1 MWASALTES
10 VAARE
15 QEVAVKYRRLGSTD
29 LPVSV
34 VGIGTWQFGGEWG
47 RTYDVPEVR
56 AILDRA
62 RELGINLLDTAEC
75 YGDHV
80 SERLIGEA
88 IEGRRDEWFVATKFG
103 HRYLGDFERDQLW
116 SAEDV
121 LRQLDAS
128 LEALRTDHVDLYQF
142 HSGSDEAFDDPELWQ
157 ALADQVKA
165 GRIRHLGIS
174 IGKNDNV
181 HQTRRAR
188 DVGAEAI
195 QVVYNRLDRTPEQDV
210 FPLCQSHDLGV
221 LARVPLASGY
231 LTGTYR
237 PDATFDEPSDVRSR
251 HDRDEVR
258 RKLEEAERIRH
269 EEVPEGV
276 DMAAWALAWCLQHPA
291 VTCVIPGCKSVE
303 QVEANAKAADLDLV
317 RDDHPQA
324 VAGP

>member
-1 MWASALTES
+1 M
-10 VAARE
+10 
-15 QEVAVKYRRLGSTD
+15 KYRRLGSTEM
-29 LPVSV
+29 PVSV

-47 RTYDVPEVR
+47 RDYTVAEVR

-103 HRYLGDFERDQLW
+103 HRYTGGFQRDQLW
-116 SAEDV
+116 TAADV
-121 LRQLDAS
+121 LRQLDVS

-142 HSGSDEAFDDPELWQ
+142 HSGSREAFDDPELWP
-157 ALADQVKA
+157 ALAEQVEA

-174 IGKNDNV
+174 IGKNDDTY
-181 HQTRRAR
+181 QTSRAR
-188 DVGAEAI
+188 EVGAQVI

-210 FPLCQSHDLGV
+210 FPTCQSHDLGV

-231 LTGTYR
+231 LSGTYR
-237 PDATFDEPSDVRSR
+237 PGATFDDASDVRSR
-251 HDRDEVR
+251 HDRETVQ
-258 RKLEEAERIRH
+258 RKLEEADRIRR

-276 DMAAWALAWCLQHPA
+276 AMATWALAWCLQQPA

-303 QVEANAKAADLDLV
+303 QVEANARAADLDLV

-324 VAGP
+324 VAVP

>member
-1 MWASALTES
+1 M
-10 VAARE
+10 
-15 QEVAVKYRRLGSTD
+15 KYRRLGSTAM
-29 LPVSV
+29 PVSV
-34 VGIGTWQFGGEWG
+34 VGVGTWQFGGEWG
-47 RTYDVPEVR
+47 RDYEVGEVR

-103 HRYLGDFERDQLW
+103 HRYLGDFQRDQLW
-116 SAEDV
+116 SADEV

-142 HSGSDEAFDDPELWQ
+142 HSGSREVFDDSELWA
-157 ALADQVKA
+157 ALSEQVKA

-174 IGKNDNV
+174 IGMNDDV
-181 HQTRRAR
+181 YQTSRAR
-188 DVGAEAI
+188 HVGAEAI

-210 FPLCQSHDLGV
+210 FPVCQDHDLGV

-231 LTGTYR
+231 LTGKYR

-251 HDRDEVR
+251 HDRAEVR

-269 EEVPEGV
+269 EDVPDGV
-276 DMAAWALAWCLQHPA
+276 DMATWALAWCLQHPA
-291 VTCVIPGCKSVE
+291 VSCVIPGCKNVE
-303 QVEANAKAADLDLV
+303 QVEANARAADLDLV

-324 VAGP
+324 VAGATAST

>member
-1 MWASALTES
+1 M
-10 VAARE
+10 
-15 QEVAVKYRRLGSTD
+15 KYRRLGSTE

-34 VGIGTWQFGGEWG
+34 IGIGTWQFGGEWG
-47 RTYDVPEVR
+47 RDYTAPEVR
-56 AILDRA
+56 DILGRA

-88 IEGRRDEWFVATKFG
+88 LDGRRDEWFIATKFG
-103 HRYLGDFERDQLW
+103 HRYTGHFQRDQLW
-116 SAEDV
+116 TADEV

-142 HSGSDEAFDDPELWQ
+142 HSGTQEAFDDPELWA
-157 ALADQVKA
+157 ALAEQVEA

-174 IGKNDNV
+174 IASSTEDD
-181 HQTRRAR
+181 HQASRAR
-188 DVGAEAI
+188 AVGAEAL
-195 QVVYNRLDRTPEQDV
+195 QVVYNRLDRKPERLF
-210 FPLCQSHDLGV
+210 FPASQRDDLGV

-231 LTGTYR
+231 LSGKYR
-237 PDATFDEPSDVRSR
+237 PDATFDDPNDVRSR
-251 HDRDEVR
+251 HDPTDVR
-258 RKLEEAERIRH
+258 RTLEEAERVRR

-291 VTCVIPGCKSVE
+291 VTCVIPGCKSVA
-303 QVEANAKAADLDLV
+303 QVEANARAADLDMV

-324 VAGP
+324 VGGA

>member
-1 MWASALTES
+1 M
-10 VAARE
+10 
-15 QEVAVKYRRLGSTD
+15 KYRRLGSTE

-47 RTYDVPEVR
+47 RDYTVPEVR
-56 AILDRA
+56 DILDRA
-62 RELGINLLDTAEC
+62 RDLGINLLDTAEC

-103 HRYLGDFERDQLW
+103 HRYTGEFQRDQLW
-116 SAEDV
+116 TADEV

-142 HSGSDEAFDDPELWQ
+142 HSGTREAFDDPELWS
-157 ALADQVKA
+157 ALAEQVRA

-174 IGKNDNV
+174 ISASTEDD
-181 HQTRRAR
+181 HQASHAR
-188 DVGAEAI
+188 EVGAKAL
-195 QVVYNRLDRTPEQDV
+195 QVVYNRLDRKPERLF
-210 FPLCQSHDLGV
+210 FPASQRDDLGV

-231 LTGTYR
+231 LSGRYR
-237 PDATFDEPSDVRSR
+237 PGATFDNASDVRSR
-251 HDRDEVR
+251 HDPAVVQRT
-258 RKLEEAERIRH
+258 LEEAERVRR

-276 DMAAWALAWCLQHPA
+276 DMATWALAWCLQHPA
-291 VTCVIPGCKSVE
+291 VTCVIPGCKSVA
-303 QVEANAKAADLDLV
+303 QVEANARAAELDMV

-324 VAGP
+324 VSSA